1 MRNASKISR
10 PRAGFTLVEIL
21 IAVAVLSL
29 ALLAIGMISTTGMGV
44 FKTTALNTGL
54 DSDALRAV
62 DRISSELA
70 RADSNSLVPPT
81 PNDGTSELLF
91 QEVVGVEDGEPTWGL
106 VQEVLFEYE
115 AGELD
120 DGVDNNHNGLVDEG
134 VVVLR
139 RDVGGPD
146 ERRVVLCQGVR
157 ELFEGEQSNGLDD
170 NGNGLVDEQ
179 GFCLQW
185 VDGVLRV
192 QISVEEAGSGG
203 EHVVRSL
210 QTSVRTRNGS

>member
-1 MRNASKISR
+1 MRNASSLAR

-29 ALLAIGMISTTGMGV
+29 ALLAISMISTTGMGV
-44 FKTTALNTGL
+44 FRTTALNTGL
-54 DSDALRAV
+54 DSEALRAV

-70 RADSNSLVPPT
+70 RADSNSLVPPM

-120 DGVDNNHNGLVDEG
+120 DGADNNHNGLVDEG
-134 VVVLR
+134 VVVLH
-139 RDVGGPD
+139 RDIGGAD
-146 ERRVVLCQGVR
+146 EHRVILCRGVK
-157 ELFEGEQSNGLDD
+157 ELAEGEVANGLDD
-170 NGNGLVDEQ
+170 NGNGLVDEK

-192 QISVEEAGSGG
+192 QISVEETGSGG
-203 EHVVRSL
+203 AHVVRSL
-210 QTSVRTRNGS
+210 QTSVRTRNGT